1 MGIRFECVHCGHA
14 LHLKEVLAGKR
25 AICPHCQGTID
36 VPGNPASA
44 AANGAAAA
52 TSAQVSQSVAS
63 GAAAGVFDPI
73 AEAPQLHW
81 YVLPPGSITKY
92 GPAQGEMMR
101 TWIQQG
107 RIAGDAMVWREGWP
121 DWRVAASVF
130 PLLNVEAV
138 PAAPVAPTTHSKPPA
153 AQTPQPRAVQT
164 AAVEP
169 VTVEPVVT
177 VSPVEAQG
185 PAVLLG
191 IDDTTPRVETTR
203 GGTRRATTGR
213 KARNQRT
220 LIVGLLVALFVIVL
234 PLLVYVLLQ

>member
-14 LHLKEVLAGKR
+14 LHLKEFLAGKR
-25 AICPHCQGTID
+25 AICPHCQGTIE
-36 VPGNPASA
+36 VPSNPASA
-44 AANGAAAA
+44 AENGAAA
-52 TSAQVSQSVAS
+52 
-63 GAAAGVFDPI
+63 GAAVPQDVAAGSDSGSFDPI

-138 PAAPVAPTTHSKPPA
+138 PAAPVMPA
-153 AQTPQPRAVQT
+153 TSNKMVASATPQPRPAEQ

-169 VTVEPVVT
+169 VTVEPL
-177 VSPVEAQG
+177 VSVGPVDTQG
-185 PAVLLG
+185 PAVVLG
-191 IDDTTPRVETTR
+191 IDDTSPRGETTR
-203 GGTRRATTGR
+203 GGARRATTGR
-213 KARNQRT
+213 KERNQRT